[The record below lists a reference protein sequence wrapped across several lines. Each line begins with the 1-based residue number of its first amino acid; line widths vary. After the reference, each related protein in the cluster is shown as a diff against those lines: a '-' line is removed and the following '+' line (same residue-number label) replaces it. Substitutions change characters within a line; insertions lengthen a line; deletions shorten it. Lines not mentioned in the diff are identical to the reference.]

1 MKYSTKRVQA
11 FLYQALLTYLVLL
24 NPATAGLTSEWDSQ
38 DFGRVRLISGVS
50 GLGNGTGIELGLEFQ
65 LQPEWKIYWRS
76 PGDAGSPPILETSE
90 STNLRAIEMKWPW
103 PLRFDEGENL
113 TTVGYLNHTIF
124 PITAYAQNEHKPLA
138 LRAHIEYQACKTIC
152 IPVSAYT
159 ELIVPSGKKDPT
171 QYALLIEN
179 FKNKV
184 PVPVKPP
191 ASTISSVYSPTTH
204 DEGVLTI
211 RIHSEK
217 PFHNPSIFLEGD
229 NDYGFGRETIS
240 FSNSSQTATFVIPVV
255 NVGGKNLENYEL
267 RVTLVDQSRAIEFL
281 HRVEKVGKKNSRS
294 NSKSFILILVTAVL
308 GGLILNLMPCVLPVL
323 SIKILS
329 VLQNIGGNSWKVRMS
344 FLASA
349 AGIIA
354 SYLLL
359 ALGTIIL
366 QTAGKT
372 IGWGMQFQEP
382 IFLIFLVIVLTLFSC
397 NLLGFLEVRSLS
409 VGNTAVAPPKAGRKR
424 NGISESFFTGAFA
437 TLLATP
443 CSAPF
448 VGTSISFALS
458 RGKLEVLL
466 IFLMLGLGMAAPY
479 LLFAIKPNLVSR
491 LPKPGKWMIHL
502 RTVLG
507 FGLVATAL
515 WLLAVLSDQTSVMF
529 AWAIGTAMVAC
540 GLLLNISSRMI
551 HKHKNLLLGFVIIL
565 AGCSLAV
572 PFFSD
577 FLQPTTGPKMTSNSE
592 GTGWIDFNENRLESL
607 VRSGNTV
614 FVDITADWCLTCKI
628 NERLVLGRS
637 QIRNRLRS
645 SEIVWMRG
653 DWTRKNSQ
661 IQEYLISFNRFG
673 IPFNAVYGNNAPNGI
688 LLPELLTKK
697 DVLSA
702 LEIASREQE
711 PN

>member
-1 MKYSTKRVQA
+1 MKYFTKRLQA

-24 NPATAGLTSEWDSQ
+24 NPAKADLASEWDSQ
-38 DFGRVRLISGVS
+38 DFGGVRLISGVS
-50 GLGNGTGIELGLEFQ
+50 GLGSGAGIELGLEFQ
-65 LQPEWKIYWRS
+65 LEPGWKIYWRS

-90 STNLRAIEMKWPW
+90 STNLSAIEMKWPW

-113 TTVGYLNHTIF
+113 TTVGYLDHTIF
-124 PITAYAQNEHKPLA
+124 PITAHAQNEQQPLA
-138 LRAHIEYQACKTIC
+138 LRVYIDYQACKTIC
-152 IPVSAYT
+152 IPVSAYA
-159 ELIVPSGKKDPT
+159 ELIVPPGKKDPT
-171 QYALLIEN
+171 PYALLIEN
-179 FKNKV
+179 FANNV
-184 PVPVKPP
+184 PIPVNPP
-191 ASTISSVYSPTTH
+191 AATIGSVYSPTTR
-204 DEGVLTI
+204 DDGVLTLKI
-211 RIHSEK
+211 RSEK
-217 PFHNPSIFLEGD
+217 PFRNPSIFLEGQG
-229 NDYGFGRETIS
+229 NYRFGRETTS
-240 FSNSSQTATFVIPVV
+240 LTNSSQTATFSVPVA
-255 NVGGKNLENYEL
+255 NVKGENLENYEI
-267 RVTLVDQSRAIEFL
+267 RITLVDQSRAIEFF
-281 HRVEKVGKKNSRS
+281 HRIEKIWEKDSRS
-294 NSKSFILILVTAVL
+294 NSKSFILILATAVL

-344 FLASA
+344 FLAST
-349 AGIIA
+349 AGIIS

-359 ALGTIIL
+359 ALGTIGL

-372 IGWGMQFQEP
+372 VGWGMQFQEP

-409 VGNTAVAPPKAGRKR
+409 VGNTAVVPRNKGRKG
-424 NGISESFFTGAFA
+424 NWISESFLTGAFA

-491 LPKPGKWMIHL
+491 LPKPGKWMVHL
-502 RTVLG
+502 RVVLG
-507 FGLVATAL
+507 FSLIATVL
-515 WLLAVLSDQTSVMF
+515 WLLFVLSDQTSLIFSWTIGAAMF
-529 AWAIGTAMVAC
+529 AC
-540 GLLLNISSRMI
+540 GLLLKISNGMI
-551 HKHKNLLLGFVIIL
+551 SKQKNLLRGFVIIL
-565 AGCSLAV
+565 AGCSLTF

-577 FLQPTTGPKMTSNSE
+577 SLQTTTGLKMTSGSQNS
-592 GTGWIDFNENRLESL
+592 GWIEFDENRIEGL
-607 VRSGNTV
+607 VRSGSTV

-628 NERLVLGRS
+628 NEQLVLGRS
-637 QIRNRLRS
+637 QIKNRLRS
-645 SEIVWMRG
+645 PEIVWMRG
-653 DWTRKNSQ
+653 DWTRKDPR

-673 IPFNAVYGNNAPNGI
+673 IPFNAVYGRNAPNGI

-697 DVLSA
+697 NVLSA
-702 LEIASREQE
+702 LELANGEKE